1 MKKSHLRLSLQEK
14 LFAYYRR
21 KVAIPAEEQARA
33 KQAAVDICAELRSFL
48 RAKLPD
54 MPLRDMYLSGS
65 LYDDLQVTHRS
76 VVAIMLQGDWVE
88 VFQASLLAVLLQYS
102 IPV

>member
-1 MKKSHLRLSLQEK
+1 MSLQEK

-33 KQAAVDICAELRSFL
+33 KQAAVDICAELRGFL

-54 MPLRDMYLSGS
+54 MPLREMYLSGS
-65 LYDDLQVTHRS
+65 LYDDLQVTLMS
-76 VVAIMLQGDWVE
+76 VVLLSML
-88 VFQASLLAVLLQYS
+88 QASLQLFWSCAK
-102 IPV
+102 